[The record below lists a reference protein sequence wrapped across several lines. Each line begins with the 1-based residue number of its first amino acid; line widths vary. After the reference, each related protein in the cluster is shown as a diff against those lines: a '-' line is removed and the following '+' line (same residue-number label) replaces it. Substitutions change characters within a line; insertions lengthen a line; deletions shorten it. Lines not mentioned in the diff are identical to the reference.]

1 MGVVS
6 RRVLPACGTLC
17 YLCPSLRARSRQP
30 VKRYKKLLA
39 DILPRSQ
46 EVEINDRKIAK
57 LCEYASKNPMRIP
70 KITEHLEQ
78 RCYKD
83 LRNEHFNS
91 AKVVLCIYRKLL
103 ISCKEQMPLFATSLL
118 CIVRTL
124 LDQTQQDEMRILG
137 SDTLVDF
144 INSQMDGSY
153 VFNLEG
159 LIPKLCQLA
168 QEFGEDE
175 RGFSLRSAG
184 LRALAIL
191 VCFMGEHCHVSMD
204 FDGIVSVVL
213 DNYQPVE
220 GYLKSNRLSKQHSEG
235 QERQEMLNIDE
246 DVSPSVDSLKIV
258 TLSQE
263 PVYSEC
269 MSDTKTDTESPS
281 YWSRTC
287 LKNMAKMAKEAT
299 TLRRLLEPLFRY
311 LDNGNNWSLCNGLA
325 LSILS
330 DIQHFLGTSGRNT
343 HLLIS
348 ILVKHLEHK
357 KVVRQL
363 DVQVNIIEVITHI
376 AYHSKMQASVEI
388 IGSISDLVRHMRKHI
403 QYSLD
408 PSRHEDEKKKF
419 DGTFLSAL
427 ENCIIQLI
435 NKVGDAGPV
444 FDILAVMLENIS
456 NNSVLARTTISAV
469 NRTAQ
474 LVAPVSSISSHGRG
488 FPEPLFHQLLSV
500 MLHPDCE
507 TRIGAHHVFSI
518 IYMPAYACFLPGAVI
533 PELEK
538 KPIARLMTVGSRTS
552 SGYLPGMSFNERIFM
567 DSGSQRSTNK
577 MEELETEGHD
587 MATATDKV
595 NQDIKLYAVHPSR
608 CQSHNI
614 KLPPACSITDG
625 TIVTEPEK
633 DAQVASF
640 QISSDQVGLLLSS
653 IWVQATYP
661 GNTPANFEAIA
672 HTYSLILFF
681 CRAKASSHGT
691 LVRCFQLALS
701 LRDFSLKKESSLQA
715 SHRRSLFTLGNAM
728 ILFLARACNV
738 LHLVTCIKTS
748 LTEKKVDPYLHLVE
762 ENRIEAVH
770 AGLVGIKPAY
780 GSEEDELAALEAL
793 SSIEITNEQSK
804 EHLASIIIQSFR
816 NLPEDEI
823 SSVREQLVEDFSLDD
838 AFPLGAP
845 LFMETPKPGSPFA
858 LKDYE
863 FFDEMMPSAYFS
875 DEEPLPEVS
884 GSQVEGKVPS
894 SVSSSEVLGVN
905 QLMDSVLEAALQ
917 VASFAVSATPIS
929 YDQMKNQC
937 EALVTGKQEKM
948 SVLMSFKHPENMLS
962 IDLSLDA
969 DSKETTFII
978 KKPMDLP
985 EVCSRLAVN
994 DHNQPRFLSCS
1005 AECLQSFRLPPASPY
1020 DKFLK
1025 AAGC

>member
-57 LCEYASKNPMRIP
+57 LCEYASKNPMRVP

-91 AKVVLCIYRKLL
+91 VKVILCIYRKLL
-103 ISCKEQMPLFATSLL
+103 VSCKEQMPLFATSLL

-137 SDTLVDF
+137 SGTLVDF
-144 INSQMDGSY
+144 IKSQTDSSY

-159 LIPKLCQLA
+159 LIPKLCQLS

-175 RGFSLRSAG
+175 RGYSLRSAG

-191 VCFMGEHCHVSMD
+191 VCFMGEHCHVSID
-204 FDGIVSVVL
+204 FDDIMAVVL
-213 DNYQPVE
+213 DNYQPVQ
-220 GYLKSNRLSKQHSEG
+220 GFVKNNVLGKQDSED
-235 QERQEMLNIDE
+235 QWKQEMPNIE
-246 DVSPSVDSLKIV
+246 NEVPPPVDSVKNV

-263 PVYSEC
+263 PVYSKC
-269 MSDTKTDTESPS
+269 MSDTTTSDTESPS

-287 LKNMAKMAKEAT
+287 LQNMTKMAKEAT

-325 LSILS
+325 LPILC
-330 DIQHFLGTSGRNT
+330 DIQHLLEISGQNT

-357 KVVRQL
+357 KVVKQL

-388 IGSISDLVRHMRKHI
+388 IGSISDLMRHMRKHI

-408 PSRHEDEKKKF
+408 SSYHEGEKKKF
-419 DGTFLSAL
+419 NGMFLSAL
-427 ENCIIQLI
+427 ENCIIQLT

-444 FDILAVMLENIS
+444 FDIMAVMLENIS
-456 NNSVLARTTISAV
+456 SNSVLARTTISTV
-469 NRTAQ
+469 HRTAQ
-474 LVAPVSSISSHGRG
+474 LVAPSLSSHGKA
-488 FPEPLFHQLLSV
+488 FPEPLFHQLLSA
-500 MLHPDCE
+500 MLHPDYE
-507 TRIGAHHVFSI
+507 TRVGAHHIFLVV
-518 IYMPAYACFLPGAVI
+518 YMPAYACCWPGAFP
-533 PELEK
+533 PELQK
-538 KPIARLMTVGSRTS
+538 KPTACTMTLESKIS
-552 SGYLPGMSFNERIFM
+552 SDDLPAMSFKERIFM
-567 DSGSQRSTNK
+567 DNGSQGSMNK
-577 MEELETEGHD
+577 LKELETECHD
-587 MATATDKV
+587 VAETTDKV
-595 NQDIKLYAVHPSR
+595 NRDIKLCAVHPSR

-614 KLPPACSITDG
+614 KLPPVCSITDG

-633 DAQVASF
+633 DAVASL
-640 QISSDQVGLLLSS
+640 QINSDQMGLLLSS
-653 IWVQATYP
+653 IWTQATSP

-681 CRAKASSHGT
+681 SRAKVSSHGT

-701 LRDFSLKKESSLQA
+701 LRDLSLKKEGPLQP
-715 SHRRSLFTLGNAM
+715 SHRRSLFTLANAM
-728 ILFLARACNV
+728 ILFLARAYNV
-738 LHLVTCIKTS
+738 LQLVPCIKSS
-748 LTEKKVDPYLHLVE
+748 LTEKKVDPYLHLVDD
-762 ENRIEAVH
+762 NRIEAFH
-770 AGLVGIKPAY
+770 IGSDSIKPAY
-780 GSEEDELAALEAL
+780 GSKEDELAAVEAL

-804 EHLASIIIQSFR
+804 EHLASIVMQNLG
-816 NLPEDEI
+816 NLPEDEF
-823 SSVREQLVEDFSLDD
+823 SSIHKQLLEEFSLDD

-845 LFMETPKPGSPFA
+845 LFMDTPKPGSPFA
-858 LKDYE
+858 SKNYE
-863 FFDEMMPSAYFS
+863 SFDEMMPSAYFS
-875 DEEPLPEVS
+875 DEEPVPEVS
-884 GSQVEGKVPS
+884 GSQVDGKVPS
-894 SVSSSEVLGVN
+894 SMSSSEVLSVN

-917 VASFAVSATPIS
+917 VASFAVSTTPIS

-937 EALVTGKQEKM
+937 EALVTGKQQKM
-948 SVLMSFKHPENMLS
+948 SVLMSFKHPENVLS
-962 IDLSLDA
+962 IDLSSDA
-969 DSKETTFII
+969 DSTEAAFII
-978 KKPMDLP
+978 KKSMDLP
-985 EVCSRLAVN
+985 EVYSRLAVN
-994 DHNQPRFLSCS
+994 DHNQPKFLSCS
-1005 AECLQSFRLPPASPY
+1005 TEYVQSFRLPPASPY